1 MFLNP
6 YILFALS
13 AISVPILIHL
23 FNLRK
28 VRRQEFS
35 TLMFLKE
42 IQKTKL
48 RRLRLQRLL
57 LLALRILI
65 IIFIVL
71 AFADPIFR
79 GYTQGKGENLTKL
92 SIVFIDDS
100 FSMSARSARGELFSV
115 AKEELK
121 QIDKLYSSSDKL
133 YIIRTSSLTAPEY
146 STLRDT
152 KNPSVNTDTSAGVSD
167 AVFDI
172 SPAIRKAQEIISE
185 NAYPVNEIFIIS
197 DFQKIN
203 FSPPRSSVSQTFDN
217 TADFRQS
224 SSYLYLLNLGHR
236 VPNNISINAIDIKTK
251 LIEPS
256 REIKLTAAL
265 KNFNNYNVTGKQINL
280 YIEGQKIS
288 EMYAD
293 LAPYERK
300 EIEFS
305 FKPSKPGLVNGYAEL
320 VQANY
325 QDDEIAKDNRF
336 SFNLFVPEEYSVGI
350 YSPTAEASRYI
361 RTVLGLSPVY
371 KIKTISSLAD
381 LTAGS
386 PTGTPTGSPTGTP
399 TGSPTGTPTGSLS
412 GSEDQT
418 GMIFIAGKTSFSV
431 DEINAV
437 SDYLKQGR
445 GVFIFPPVNAD
456 VKSYNELLSKLGGF
470 KLTEK
475 INGKSAVNPLLSSG
489 GKFSSLDFQHP
500 VLEGIFRDKSLT
512 ATDFSPDIDAPEIY
526 SIYPSLAGISTSVL
540 MTMKDNVPFLLE
552 TKTPGSPLLF
562 CAVSADMQMSD
573 FPKNPL
579 FAPVI
584 TKSVAYLTS
593 AFNGHAYTNKQ
604 NAISNHEA
612 YLTSAFSGHT
622 YNNKQNAILNHDTY
636 LTSAFNVH
644 AYTNKQNAILNHDT
658 LESNLLLASASEIT
672 DYFKQSGLKNV
683 QIITNPG
690 TELAGIVAENRTGT
704 SLWYWFIIS
713 AVILTF
719 LEMYYSKK
727 LST

>member
-1 MFLNP
+1 
-6 YILFALS
+6 
-13 AISVPILIHL
+13 
-23 FNLRK
+23 
-28 VRRQEFS
+28 
-35 TLMFLKE
+35 MFLKE

-48 RRLRLQRLL
+48 RRLRLRRLL

-92 SIVFIDDS
+92 GIVFIDDS

-115 AKEELK
+115 AKEEMK

-133 YIIRTSSLTAPEY
+133 YFIRTSSLIPSELRE
-146 STLRDT
+146 LRDT
-152 KNPSVNTDTSAGVSD
+152 LSLSYIRKESLNSDTSAGVSE

-172 SPAIRKAQEIISE
+172 SPAISKAQEIISE

-203 FSPPRSSVSQTFDN
+203 FSPQRLQQPQTFDN
-217 TADFRQS
+217 TGDFRRS
-224 SSYLYLLNLGHR
+224 SSYLYLLNLGQR

-265 KNFNNYNVTGKQINL
+265 KNFNNYGVTGKQINL

-336 SFNLFVPEEYSVGI
+336 NFNLFVPEEYAVGI

-371 KIKTISSLAD
+371 KIKTISSLSG
-381 LTAGS
+381 LLSGTPAGS
-386 PTGTPTGSPTGTP
+386 LSGSQS
-399 TGSPTGTPTGSLS
+399 GSLAGSLSGSQPVSLAGSLSGSQPVSLAGSLSGSQSVSLTGSLS
-412 GSEDQT
+412 GSQPGSLAGFERQT

-445 GVFIFPPVNAD
+445 GVFIFPPPNAD
-456 VKSYNELLSKLGGF
+456 IKSYNELLSKLDGF

-475 INGKSAVNPLLSSG
+475 ISGKSAMNPSLPSG

-512 ATDFSPDIDAPEIY
+512 ATDFSPDIDAPEIN
-526 SIYPSLAGISTSVL
+526 SIFPSLMGRSSSVL
-540 MTMKDNVPFLLE
+540 MSVKDNVPFLLE

-593 AFNGHAYTNKQ
+593 AFSGYSYTNKQ
-604 NAISNHEA
+604 NAIPNHEA
-612 YLTSAFSGHT
+612 YLTSAFNGRT
-622 YNNKQNAILNHDTY
+622 YSDNQTAI
-636 LTSAFNVH
+636 V
-644 AYTNKQNAILNHDT
+644 NHDT
-658 LESNLLLASASEIT
+658 LESNLLLANASEIN

-690 TELAGIVAENRTGT
+690 AELARIVAENRTGT
-704 SLWYWFIIS
+704 SLWYWFIIL
-713 AVILTF
+713 AVILTL

-727 LST
+727 LSLN